1 MDNDSI
7 KISDSVVMGDVQ
19 HNVTNVQQHIST
31 GIECPRCDS
40 KNVRIM
46 GCSTP
51 NCKSQ
56 FCELC
61 HPECRWSING
71 RSRFDSGHGR
81 GPFCGLCMDRHMDD
95 WRLSEEISGKRNQ
108 MNHDKFAAII
118 GFVIMVVLSVL
129 IPVKLIWVIV
139 GMVELGLVVRYL
151 LSWWDYTDMDKG
163 EL

>member
-1 MDNDSI
+1 
-7 KISDSVVMGDVQ
+7 
-19 HNVTNVQQHIST
+19 
-31 GIECPRCDS
+31 
-40 KNVRIM
+40 
-46 GCSTP
+46 
-51 NCKSQ
+51 
-56 FCELC
+56 
-61 HPECRWSING
+61 
-71 RSRFDSGHGR
+71 
-81 GPFCGLCMDRHMDD
+81 MDRHMDD